1 MGRVDVL
8 AAKPVSCAEYL
19 TVLRAATDAEIRDAA
34 ERIAGSDTAAKRRL
48 AACRRELKRRG
59 VKV

>member
-1 MGRVDVL
+1 MLV
-8 AAKPVSCAEYL
+8 AKPVSCAEYL
-19 TVLRAATDAEIRDAA
+19 TVLRAATDGEIRDAVK
-34 ERIAGSDTAAKRRL
+34 RIAGSDTAAKRRL